1 MSGNLFD
8 YYFYKKTKSTNDEIK
23 KVTEI
28 KKNNVA
34 LFSQIQTEGRGR
46 VKKKWYS
53 SDGDLTCSFF
63 INKKLSSEKIGQINI
78 WFLSKIISVLKE
90 KFKKI
95 NFKIKW
101 PNDIYINN
109 KKLAGILTETN
120 VEKGFISNIII
131 GIGINIVS
139 SPSNT
144 DYPTTCLSFF
154 NYRVDPVKLFLS
166 ISKKLSDS
174 LYNFD
179 NKNLIEP
186 NSEFLK
192 NFEGIGEI
200 INIKLGSRL
209 IKGRFL
215 EVDNNGHLII
225 QENNVIKQIKF
236 GSII

>member
-1 MSGNLFD
+1 MSL
-8 YYFYKKTKSTNDEIK
+8 
-23 KVTEI
+23 
-28 KKNNVA
+28 
-34 LFSQIQTEGRGR
+34 
-46 VKKKWYS
+46 
-53 SDGDLTCSFF
+53 
-63 INKKLSSEKIGQINI
+63 
-78 WFLSKIISVLKE
+78 
-90 KFKKI
+90 
-95 NFKIKW
+95 
-101 PNDIYINN
+101 
-109 KKLAGILTETN
+109 
-120 VEKGFISNIII
+120 
-131 GIGINIVS
+131 
-139 SPSNT
+139 
-144 DYPTTCLSFF
+144 F

-236 GSII
+236 GNIV